1 MNVSERRHDR
11 VIEHLDDLKA
21 GVDGYRVAGETC
33 EWTATVHGLYLDG
46 DRWFLQL
53 CDTAYP
59 GVDLLVRISP
69 RASIRNILAALEQW
83 TPPRELSL
91 TVLTV

>member
-1 MNVSERRHDR
+1 MSVSEHR
-11 VIEHLDDLKA
+11 VTGHLDDLKA

-33 EWTATVHGLYLDG
+33 EWTARVHGLYRDG
-46 DRWFLQL
+46 DRGFLQL

-59 GVDLLVRISP
+59 GVDLLVRVSP
-69 RASIRNILAALEQW
+69 QANLRNILAALDQW
-83 TPPRELSL
+83 IPPRELSL